1 MFRKQSTMDS
11 KPDFC
16 YTLLCI
22 PQKCLKS
29 EGKSK
34 MHRKVEILII
44 FSKSVKIKVKLTM
57 DRKPDVYTF

>member
-44 FSKSVKIKVKLTM
+44 FSKKCKKQGKI
-57 DRKPDVYTF
+57 DNG